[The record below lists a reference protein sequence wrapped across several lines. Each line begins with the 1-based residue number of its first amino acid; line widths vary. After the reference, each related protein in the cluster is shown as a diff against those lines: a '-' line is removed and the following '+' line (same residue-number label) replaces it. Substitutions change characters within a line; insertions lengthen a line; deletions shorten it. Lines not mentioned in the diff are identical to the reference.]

1 MSKANY
7 VTVGR
12 KPKDGKNP
20 KIPETFRLPKETSER
35 IKRLVSSGRFST
47 KAEIAEKA
55 FEFYFSYL
63 EKENGK

>member
-1 MSKANY
+1 MLRNY
-7 VTVGR
+7 PR
-12 KPKDGKNP
+12 S
-20 KIPETFRLPKETSER
+20 EKETSER
-35 IKRLVSSGRFST
+35 IKGLVSSGRFST